1 MMQVGVQSCGPKL
14 PILKDFELT
23 QSGEGRTSCV
33 GHRKRPGRWMLPSIL
48 ATLEVLYWMPV
59 VRLWG
64 WWWGLVAE
72 RKVAND
78 FFHSR
83 RDEPDATSIAFAQ
96 KSHDVKPCGCCHHNM
111 CS

>member
-48 ATLEVLYWMPV
+48 ATGGPVLDASGKA
-59 VRLWG
+59 L
-64 WWWGLVAE
+64 GLVVGIGGRA
-72 RKVAND
+72 
-78 FFHSR
+78 
-83 RDEPDATSIAFAQ
+83 
-96 KSHDVKPCGCCHHNM
+96 KSCK
-111 CS
+111 